1 MKVTVLNEAGYE
13 EALLGL
19 SLSYESRTPAE
30 LAERGV
36 DQKLAKMD
44 GGHNKFLESIMV
56 WLDVTAPR
64 YWWQEADTYR
74 LSTKQSASTMH
85 TIMKRPLAQS
95 DFQGGIP
102 YEYLDFLN
110 ELVSGGEF
118 VRLKQLLPESFL
130 QRRIWCVSYKTLRNI
145 FLQREMHKLPEWRQ
159 FIKEVRSQVKR
170 PWLLPEDRGVN

>member
-1 MKVTVLNEAGYE
+1 MKVTVIKEAGYD

-36 DQKLAKMD
+36 DQSLAPLDK
-44 GGHNKFLESIMV
+44 GHNKFLESMMV
-56 WLDVTAPR
+56 WLDVRAPR

-85 TIMKRPLAQS
+85 TLMKRQLAQS

-102 YEYLDFLN
+102 SEWLDLLNFLV
-110 ELVSGGEF
+110 EERDF
-118 VRLKQLLPESFL
+118 VRLKQLLPEGFL
-130 QRRIWCVSYKTLRNI
+130 QRRIWLVSYKTLRNI
-145 FLQREMHKLPEWRQ
+145 FQQRATHKLAEWRE
-159 FIKEVRSQVKR
+159 FIEQVKSQVSV
-170 PWLLPEDRGVN
+170 PWLLP